1 MALDRTKFKMRGG
14 AEQEWDRMW
23 PEKDHPLKEGDSI
36 QGIKKGVVSSYGS
49 NNSNVWLLE
58 VEGEI
63 VGVWGSTV
71 IDEHMKDIADGLE
84 VGIEFGGM
92 ADHDHRSPHRPRKRL
107 GLPFKRTEN
116 PPTRTLPLPPLS
128 PRASECRVPPA
139 LQEVSRPQHRMV

>member
-1 MALDRTKFKMRGG
+1 MALDRTKFKMKGS

-49 NNSNVWLLE
+49 NNSNVWILE

-92 ADHDHRSPHRPRKRL
+92 ADSAKRPGKQYKKFL
-107 GLPFKRTEN
+107 VGVVDDAIGEEPI
-116 PPTRTLPLPPLS
+116 
-128 PRASECRVPPA
+128 PPA
-139 LQEVSRPQHRMV
+139 HQI